1 MLKIYNSIARE
12 KQQFTPIVAGKVSM
26 YVCGMTVYDYCHL
39 GHARVM
45 VVFDMVNRWLRQ
57 SGYAVTY
64 VRNITDIDDKIIARA
79 NENGETITAL
89 TNRFI
94 TAMDEDS
101 ARLGVMRPDIEPR
114 ATDYIAEMINMITA
128 LINKQHAYAADNGDV
143 YYSVS
148 SFASYGKLSG
158 KSLEDLR
165 AGERVDIDQHKRD
178 PLDFV
183 LWKSAKPNEPSW
195 DSPWGP
201 GRPGWHIECSAMGE
215 KQLGKHFDIHGGGQ
229 DLQFPHHENE
239 IAQSEGA
246 HGCTFVNYWMHN
258 GFIRVDDEKMSKSLG
273 NFFTI
278 RQVLEQYDAEVVR
291 FFILRAQY
299 RSPLNYSDHHLNDA
313 KQALTRLYTALRGVE
328 AEVAELDWQQ
338 AHAARFQQAMNDDF
352 NTPEACAVLFE
363 LATEVNRSGSVQLAG
378 LLKTLAGMLGLL
390 QRDAE
395 EFLQGKEDGGS
406 DGLSAEDIRSLID
419 QRLAAKQAKNYAEA
433 DRLRALLT
441 AQDIILE
448 DTPAGTTWRR
458 G

>member
-1 MLKIYNSIARE
+1 
-12 KQQFTPIVAGKVSM
+12 
-26 YVCGMTVYDYCHL
+26 
-39 GHARVM
+39 
-45 VVFDMVNRWLRQ
+45 
-57 SGYAVTY
+57 
-64 VRNITDIDDKIIARA
+64 
-79 NENGETITAL
+79 
-89 TNRFI
+89 
-94 TAMDEDS
+94 
-101 ARLGVMRPDIEPR
+101 
-114 ATDYIAEMINMITA
+114 
-128 LINKQHAYAADNGDV
+128 
-143 YYSVS
+143 
-148 SFASYGKLSG
+148 
-158 KSLEDLR
+158 
-165 AGERVDIDQHKRD
+165 
-178 PLDFV
+178 
-183 LWKSAKPNEPSW
+183 
-195 DSPWGP
+195 
-201 GRPGWHIECSAMGE
+201 
-215 KQLGKHFDIHGGGQ
+215 
-229 DLQFPHHENE
+229 
-239 IAQSEGA
+239 
-246 HGCTFVNYWMHN
+246 MHN

-328 AEVAELDWQQ
+328 AEAVELDWQQ

-363 LATEVNRSGSVQLAG
+363 LATEVNRSGSAQLAG

-395 EFLQGKEDGGS
+395 EFLQGKDDGGS
-406 DGLSAEDIRSLID
+406 EGLSAEDIRSLID